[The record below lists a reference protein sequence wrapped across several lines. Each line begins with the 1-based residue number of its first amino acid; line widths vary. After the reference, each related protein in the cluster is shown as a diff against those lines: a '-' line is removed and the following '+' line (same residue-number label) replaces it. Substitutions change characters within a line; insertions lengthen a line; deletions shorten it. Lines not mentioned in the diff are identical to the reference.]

1 MLGLGL
7 PGVAQV
13 AMQSGKYAARRI
25 VDRLGG
31 TADEKP
37 FRYFDKGSMATISR
51 FSAIAQIRR
60 LQLTGFIAW
69 LAWLFIHIIYLIG
82 FKNRITTLLHW
93 TVSFI
98 GRGRSERAVTVQQVY
113 ARTAMRRL
121 EEVEGR
127 SATEVTDELAE
138 ESGIHHSA

>member
-1 MLGLGL
+1 MMWMKSQ
-7 PGVAQV
+7 ASQ
-13 AMQSGKYAARRI
+13 AM
-25 VDRLGG
+25 
-31 TADEKP
+31 KP
-37 FRYFDKGSMATISR
+37 VSSISR
-51 FSAIAQIRR
+51 FSAIAEIGRI
-60 LQLTGFIAW
+60 QLTGFVAW

-82 FKNRITTLLHW
+82 FKNRVTTLLHW

-127 SATEVTDELAE
+127 PASAGRDELEPGA
-138 ESGIHHSA
+138 